1 MYPAGQSRQT
11 CGVGEDQGPPGESQP
26 TSAANPRDGL
36 IDFSH
41 YSLAQ
46 LEELQFGID
55 RRSAPRD
62 HANLM
67 AELERRRKEARP
79 ATAGEAWI
87 SGRFTVRDGW
97 WGWLQS
103 KYRRSPLYSE
113 GAIAVRT
120 DDVVLRGRQRTWL
133 GVPVDAELSFAASA
147 VRNAARDGALVCFDC
162 RRFGPWWHRIEFR
175 AETVAAAESLVS
187 ALPRSRTSGFG
198 RRWEQLREL
207 NQRMAAIGGFPWVTC
222 TIVGLNVAVF
232 AAMAIA
238 TRRLGEFDPVQMLDW
253 GANYGPLTI
262 SGPWWRLITAL
273 FLHGSLLHL
282 LLNMWAFWNVGRLT
296 ERLYG
301 NWCFAF
307 LYFASGLLSSL
318 ASIAWDPTHSTV
330 GASGPIF
337 GIFGAFLACLAHPRH
352 YVPASIVRVYWL
364 STLAFVAFNLVN
376 GFQHSGIDNA
386 AHVGGLV
393 SGFVLGLV
401 LMRPLQ
407 PEVRAHF
414 ALPQSTA
421 ALALTALGVLAALWQ
436 VRGIGSQL
444 GPPEQYL
451 RAHSWYLNGEASNL
465 REWQDLAVRAGAGS
479 ISDAELAA
487 RFDQQ
492 IVPFWKSAS
501 ERLQREQSTLPPAQ
515 RDFGALVVEFVKVR
529 LDWARALAEA
539 GRSENAQSMNE
550 VLRLAQETDSAQAR
564 IERLELRATMDHRP
578 RALSNRAWVRT
589 LRDLWPGHA
598 WRCVREP
605 ENFGPQPLPSDSPTD
620 GPAMRLAAGC
630 RAQSLFVNAYYR
642 ALDRW
647 LESSAGT
654 LGDLP
659 DGGSTLQGIAGGLS
673 DLFDY
678 GTMTPE
684 EVLGRMADW
693 RRAVPGTVQAELME
707 AMYFQ
712 SWAWSVR
719 GKGYASSVSR
729 QAWAVFAHRTAM
741 AAAGLAE
748 VAPHAVNQPLRY
760 TLGMS
765 VGVDQSLDRE
775 QLRHVFEEGIKRTP
789 AYQPLYRQMLRI
801 LQPRWGG
808 SFTEVN
814 TFIRE
819 RSTRPN
825 GLLNFATYAELYWIF
840 ATLEGDETN
849 IFADGEATWLATRQG
864 FQELTRLYPRSDF
877 VLNAFA
883 RFACVARDAEEYRR
897 LRPVIDKRRSAMA
910 WTSKTTID
918 ACDAQFSAKH

>member
-1 MYPAGQSRQT
+1 MYPAGQIRQT

-55 RRSAPRD
+55 RRTAPRD

-67 AELERRRKEARP
+67 AELERRRKEAPP
-79 ATAGEAWI
+79 ATAGEAWT

-133 GVPVDAELSFAASA
+133 GVPEDAELSFAASA

-162 RRFGPWWHRIEFR
+162 RRFGPWRHRIEFR

-187 ALPRSRTSGFG
+187 ALPRSRTSGFE

-222 TIVGLNVAVF
+222 TIFGLNVAVF

-238 TRRLGEFDPVQMLDW
+238 TRRVGEFDPVQMLNW

-301 NWCFAF
+301 SWCFAF

-352 YVPASIVRVYWL
+352 HVPASIVRVYWL

-376 GFQHSGIDNA
+376 GFRHSGIDNA

-407 PEVRAHF
+407 SEVRAHF
-414 ALPQSTA
+414 ALSQSTA

-451 RAHSWYLNGEASNL
+451 RAHTWYLNGEAGNL
-465 REWQDLAVRAGAGS
+465 REWQVLGARAASGT
-479 ISDAELAA
+479 ISDAELGEAFE
-487 RFDQQ
+487 RQ
-492 IVPFWKSAS
+492 IRPFWQAAH
-501 ERLQREQSTLPPAQ
+501 ERLRNEQPALPAAQ
-515 RDFGALVVEFVKVR
+515 RPFAALVAEFVR
-529 LDWARALAEA
+529 
-539 GRSENAQSMNE
+539 
-550 VLRLAQETDSAQAR
+550 LRLAWAQALVDAAKSQSEASAREALELAQQTDSASAR
-564 IERLELRATMDHRP
+564 IERIEIRATMDHRP
-578 RALSNRAWVRT
+578 RALANNAWVVAVRNVWPGRAWK
-589 LRDLWPGHA
+589 
-598 WRCVREP
+598 CVRKP
-605 ENFGPQPLPSDSPTD
+605 AAWGPQPLASESTTD
-620 GPAMRLAAGC
+620 GPWLRAAAGC
-630 RAQSLFVNAYYR
+630 RAQSLFINGDYR
-642 ALDRW
+642 TLDNW
-647 LESSAGT
+647 LEAAAHS

-659 DGGSTLQGIAGGLS
+659 DGSSTLQGINAGLS
-673 DLFDY
+673 DLFEFGALEPAD
-678 GTMTPE
+678 
-684 EVLGRMADW
+684 VLGHTADW
-693 RRAVPGTVQAELME
+693 RRAVKGSVQAELTE
-707 AMYFQ
+707 AMYLEA
-712 SWAWSVR
+712 WAWSVR
-719 GKGYASSVSR
+719 GHGYATSVSK
-729 QAWAVFAHRTAM
+729 QAWAIFAHRTAM
-741 AAAGLAE
+741 AAAGLE
-748 VAPHAVNQPLRY
+748 EIAPLAAKQPARY
-760 TLGMS
+760 TLAISIGL
-765 VGVDQSLDRE
+765 DQSLGAE
-775 QLRHVFEEGIKRTP
+775 ALRAAFDAGVRSTP
-789 AYQPLYRQMLRI
+789 TYLPLYREMLRI

-819 RSTRPN
+819 RSTRPS
-825 GLLNFATYAELYWIF
+825 GLLNFATYAQLYWIF

-883 RFACVARDAEEYRR
+883 RFACVARDAEEYRK
-897 LRPVIDKRRSAMA
+897 LRPAIDKRRSSMA